1 MPGATHTE
9 DVRPQLELDMGP
21 PPTDEDLM
29 RAFQDGG
36 EHGFVGLVERYGAKA
51 LNYAWRLTN
60 DFAVAQD
67 VSQEAFLAVY
77 TRKET
82 FDPERRFSTW
92 FYRIV
97 TNLCRMEWRR
107 RRRTVAPLDGGS
119 VAAGDP
125 ADLAAETVADGG
137 PSPADAAA
145 RRELERRV
153 QRAVGELPEKLRTV
167 FALSFYDGLA
177 YKAIA
182 EVLGCSVG
190 TVASRKHL
198 AVQRLAKTLG
208 AVGAELVGT
217 EG

>member
-1 MPGATHTE
+1 
-9 DVRPQLELDMGP
+9 MGP

-51 LNYAWRLTN
+51 LNYAWRLTS

-67 VSQEAFLAVY
+67 VAQEAFLAVY
-77 TRKET
+77 TRKAT
-82 FDPERRFSTW
+82 FDAARRFSTW

-119 VAAGDP
+119 VAAGNP
-125 ADLAAETVADGG
+125 ADLAAETVADGR
-137 PSPADAAA
+137 PSPAEAAG

-167 FALSFYDGLA
+167 FALSFYDGLS
-177 YKAIA
+177 YKEIA
-182 EVLGCSVG
+182 EVLACSVG

-198 AVQRLAKTLG
+198 AVQRLAKSLG
-208 AVGAELVGT
+208 PVGAELFGT
-217 EG
+217 EA